1 MPEFT
6 VAIETPEETT
16 PDEDVWARVEETL
29 RTSSEVSG
37 AATLLDH
44 RAGVISSTFRVQAP
58 RLDVAQMIAIRVFA
72 DALRGAGLEGAGW
85 RIVEAGD

>member
-6 VAIETPEETT
+6 VAIETPKETT
-16 PDEDVWARVEETL
+16 SDENVWARVEETL

-44 RAGVISSTFRVQAP
+44 RAGAISSTFQVQAP

-72 DALRGAGLEGAGW
+72 DALRGAGLEGADW

>member
-6 VAIETPEETT
+6 VAIETPKETT
-16 PDEDVWARVEETL
+16 SDENVWARVEETL

-44 RAGVISSTFRVQAP
+44 RAGAISSTFQVQAP

-72 DALRGAGLEGAGW
+72 DALRGAGLGGAG
-85 RIVEAGD
+85 RIVDEAGD

>member
-6 VAIETPEETT
+6 VAIETPKETT
-16 PDEDVWARVEETL
+16 SDEDIWARVEETL

-44 RAGVISSTFRVQAP
+44 RAGVISSTFQVPAP
-58 RLDVAQMIAIRVFA
+58 RLDVAQMVAIRVFA
-72 DALRGAGLEGAGW
+72 DALRGAGLEGAAW

>member
-6 VAIETPEETT
+6 VAIETPKETT
-16 PDEDVWARVEETL
+16 SDEDIWARVEETL

-44 RAGVISSTFRVQAP
+44 RAGAISSTFQVQAP

-72 DALRGAGLEGAGW
+72 DALRGAGLKGAGW